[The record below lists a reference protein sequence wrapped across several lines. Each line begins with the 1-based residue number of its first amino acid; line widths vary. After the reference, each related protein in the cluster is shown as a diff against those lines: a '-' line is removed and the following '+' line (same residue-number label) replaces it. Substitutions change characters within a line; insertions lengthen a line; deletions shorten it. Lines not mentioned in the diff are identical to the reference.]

1 MALTEARAAHIRADL
16 HQRIAAIAANRA
28 SLNVRQLVETVDDIR
43 SIAQSHGFGAVAGI
57 AGRLE
62 SALAQDSAGATL
74 LCYLDAL
81 DDAVTLEPVRQDMQQ
96 ALLASVALR
105 LGR

>member
-1 MALTEARAAHIRADL
+1 MMTEIRAIVVRGRL
-16 HQRIAAIAANRA
+16 RGHIAAIATA
-28 SLNVRQLVETVDDIR
+28 SGRDTARDLVERVDAIR
-43 SIAQSHGFGAVAGI
+43 SLAHVHGFNAVSAI

-62 SALAQDSAGATL
+62 SALGRDVCGATL

-81 DDAVTLEPVRQDMQQ
+81 DDAVTLEPMPPHAQQ

>member
-1 MALTEARAAHIRADL
+1 MITENPANTVREQLRGHIAEIATGSRRATPHDL
-16 HQRIAAIAANRA
+16 VQ
-28 SLNVRQLVETVDDIR
+28 QVDTIR
-43 SIAQSHGFGAVAGI
+43 SLANTHGFRAVSEI

-62 SALAQDSAGATL
+62 SALGRDVCGATL

-81 DDAVTLEPVRQDMQQ
+81 DDAVTLEPMPARAQQ